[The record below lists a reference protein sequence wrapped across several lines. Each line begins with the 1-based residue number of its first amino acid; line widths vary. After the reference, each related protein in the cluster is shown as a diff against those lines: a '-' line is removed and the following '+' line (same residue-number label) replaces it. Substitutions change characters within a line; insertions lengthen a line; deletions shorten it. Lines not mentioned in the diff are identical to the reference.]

1 MRLIACDLDGT
12 LLDPSAQL
20 SARSAA
26 ALRAA
31 AAAGVHVVLASGRPP
46 FMLQPVLPHVGDSVT
61 YGVLA
66 NGSVVCTLPD
76 GTPMREVHFEL
87 AQATGVIRQLRAA
100 DDGYGFAFATD
111 AGFAHEDGF
120 AQRMPAPQTIP
131 RSDDA
136 LDAAV
141 GATRAVKLMVFH
153 RDHRVHTLLDLV
165 PGIVG
170 PELQV
175 SHLGADCVEVGP
187 AGVDKATGLAWL
199 CDHLGVDAA
208 DVVVFGD
215 EYNDHGMLQWAGHG
229 VAMANADS
237 VTKALADEVTLSNAD
252 DGVAVVIERL
262 LAERR

>member
-20 SARSAA
+20 SARSVA

-46 FMLQPVLPHVGDSVT
+46 FMLQPVLSHVGESVT

-76 GTPMREVHFEL
+76 GTPMREVHFDL

-120 AQRMPAPQTIP
+120 A
-131 RSDDA
+131 

-165 PGIVG
+165 PSIVG

-199 CDHLGVDAA
+199 CEHLGIDAA